1 MKKSAILCMVAVVLV
16 SVLVGCSVK
25 NSKVNEK
32 AEKIS
37 FSASKETT
45 LTVSNAENNTKAD
58 TTNTATVNT
67 KENANVNSSEKTSG
81 IEIDKTAKAS
91 TNKPISPN
99 TKVDKAVQTS
109 KAKSTPNSTEIKPTE
124 KQTTKKVTTT
134 TKPTTTKQHTTQKSF
149 DVNHYV
155 NYAKNYAKSIGLNLD
170 SSCTDCWD
178 NPINANA
185 NCSNIERDIKSRL
198 NRYKNVEGFTDVWIW
213 AESTGNGN
221 YDIYIGYA

>member
-1 MKKSAILCMVAVVLV
+1 MTKKLILAISFIVLSALILV
-16 SVLVGCSVK
+16 SCSNKAKTPMPILESSTTSSVE
-25 NSKVNEK
+25 SQSENEG
-32 AEKIS
+32 
-37 FSASKETT
+37 
-45 LTVSNAENNTKAD
+45 
-58 TTNTATVNT
+58 TTNTEVQKSDEISKEKSVS
-67 KENANVNSSEKTSG
+67 KENEQKPSDSTKGNNKNTSTSPKKNT
-81 IEIDKTAKAS
+81 DKTEKETPTK
-91 TNKPISPN
+91 TN
-99 TKVDKAVQTS
+99 
-109 KAKSTPNSTEIKPTE
+109 AKSVQSGSTTIKQTRKE
-124 KQTTKKVTTT
+124 TTTKKVT
-134 TKPTTTKQHTTQKSF
+134 TTTKQHTTQKSF

>member
-1 MKKSAILCMVAVVLV
+1 MAKKLILTISFIVLSALILV
-16 SVLVGCSVK
+16 SCSNKAKTPMPISESSIISSVE
-25 NSKVNEK
+25 SQSENEG
-32 AEKIS
+32 
-37 FSASKETT
+37 
-45 LTVSNAENNTKAD
+45 
-58 TTNTATVNT
+58 TTNTEVQKSDETSKEKSVS
-67 KENANVNSSEKTSG
+67 KENEQKPSDSTKANKNTSTSPKKNTGRTEKGTLT
-81 IEIDKTAKAS
+81 KT
-91 TNKPISPN
+91 N
-99 TKVDKAVQTS
+99 
-109 KAKSTPNSTEIKPTE
+109 AKSVQSSSTTIKQTRKE
-124 KQTTKKVTTT
+124 TTTKKVTTT
-134 TKPTTTKQHTTQKSF
+134 SKPTTTKKHTTTQKSF

-155 NYAKNYAKSIGLNLD
+155 SYAKNYAKSIGLNLD

>member
-1 MKKSAILCMVAVVLV
+1 MTKKLILTISFIVLSALILV
-16 SVLVGCSVK
+16 SCSNKAKTPMPISESSTTSSVE
-25 NSKVNEK
+25 SQSENEG
-32 AEKIS
+32 
-37 FSASKETT
+37 
-45 LTVSNAENNTKAD
+45 
-58 TTNTATVNT
+58 TTNTEVQKSDEISNEKSVS
-67 KENANVNSSEKTSG
+67 KENEQKLSDSTKANNKNTSTSPKKNTGRTEKGTPT
-81 IEIDKTAKAS
+81 KT
-91 TNKPISPN
+91 N
-99 TKVDKAVQTS
+99 
-109 KAKSTPNSTEIKPTE
+109 AKSVQSSSTTIKQTRKE
-124 KQTTKKVTTT
+124 TTTKKVTTT
-134 TKPTTTKQHTTQKSF
+134 TKKHTTTQKSF

-155 NYAKNYAKSIGLNLD
+155 SYAKNYAKGIGLNLD